1 MAWGRAKGKVLY
13 EWVMPAAAAAVE
25 PGCSAP
31 FAPAPMPPSH
41 VLGGTVP
48 VPPRERLLRRPADT
62 TRPAAHR
69 VVRCGPSA
77 SIPGYFPPPARN
89 ATQASLIRSA
99 CPAVN
104 MFMHESCE

>member
-1 MAWGRAKGKVLY
+1 MS
-13 EWVMPAAAAAVE
+13 AAI
-25 PGCSAP
+25 
-31 FAPAPMPPSH
+31 
-41 VLGGTVP
+41 
-48 VPPRERLLRRPADT
+48 RRLADM